1 MKTGDDKNRKYYILS
16 RVAAVL
22 AGVLGLLL
30 LYLVGRYNYNL
41 FHSFVD
47 GVSIVIAVCAF
58 TIIWNSRRLVD
69 NNYFLFTGIAFLFF
83 AFLDSIHLLGNKD
96 MGIFP
101 GYGNLGPTFYI
112 AGRYVLSI
120 SLLIAP
126 LFIKRRLNSTLMFAA
141 YSLATSLILLSVFYW
156 RVFPACIVEGVG
168 LTPFKVISD
177 YVICLILLGAT
188 GLLVVNRESFDPRV
202 LRIIVFS
209 IALAIAT
216 GLTFTLYTDP
226 FGITNMVGHL
236 FQIASFYLVYLA
248 FIETSLTK
256 PQEILYRK
264 LKQDEIKLTNT
275 NVELQQEIAER
286 KQAKE
291 ALERSRATLQ
301 AVLDGAP
308 GGVVVVDMAGKTLL
322 ASAATRLIF
331 GGPVTADAH
340 GPPGGYSVSTPD
352 GTPVPAGRLPLTLAL
367 QGQSVADAELTIT
380 RSDGTQAII
389 LASAT
394 PLRNTTGEIWGAV
407 TIFQDI
413 TERKHSEEA
422 VRKSRDELEIRVE
435 QRTSQ
440 LRESEETALRQKREI
455 DAYYDS
461 SPIGLCAFDRD
472 LKYLRINQRLAD
484 LNGLPPSEHI
494 GRTVQELLPQPLAG
508 IIEPALR
515 QVMETGEP
523 ITGMEFTAAAGGL
536 PGVRG
541 TWLQIINPLKDETE
555 QVIGVTVAVQDITE
569 LRHLEEQLRQ
579 AQKMEALG
587 TLTGGIAHDFN
598 NILAGI
604 IGFTELVLD
613 DELPSGSPVRHHL
626 ELVLKGGFR
635 GRDLI
640 KQLLTFSRKTEFEA
654 KPLSLT
660 PLVKETVK
668 LLRASIPTTIT
679 IDVTVTATSDTV
691 LANATGIQQIVM
703 NLAANAAYAMRESGG
718 KLVITLADADARNSG
733 LPPGAYLQLAVQDT
747 GTGMDT
753 EVMERIFEPFF
764 TTKGVGDGTGMGL
777 AVVYGIVKSLNGDV
791 SVDSTQG
798 VGSTFRVLLPKAVT
812 DETSD
817 TVRSMGTP
825 KGKEHILFVD
835 DEDIITE
842 LGTGLLERLGY
853 TVTALTDSTKA
864 LELFCANPSRFDLI
878 ITDQT
883 MPNLTGMRL
892 AERIL
897 TVRPNMPIILCTG
910 HSDDVNPAIT
920 RAAGIRE
927 FLMKPIA
934 RQELAEA
941 VRKALDLA

>member
-1 MKTGDDKNRKYYILS
+1 M
-16 RVAAVL
+16 V
-22 AGVLGLLL
+22 GLIL
-30 LYLVGRYNYNL
+30 LYFVGRYNYNL

-58 TIIWNSRRLVD
+58 TIIWNSRHLVD
-69 NNYFLFTGIAFLFF
+69 NNYFLFTGISFLFF

-101 GYGNLGPTFYI
+101 DYGNLGPTFYI

-126 LFIKRRLNSTLMFAA
+126 LFINRRLNSALMFAV
-141 YSLATSLILLSVFYW
+141 YSLVTSLILLSVFYW
-156 RVFPACIVEGVG
+156 GVFPACIVEGVG

-177 YVICLILLGAT
+177 YLICLILLGAI
-188 GLLVVNRESFDPRV
+188 GLLAINRRSFDPRV
-202 LRIIVFS
+202 LRIIVWS
-209 IALAIAT
+209 IILAIVT
-216 GLTFTLYTDP
+216 GLTFTLYADP

-236 FQIASFYLVYLA
+236 FQIASFYLIYLA
-248 FIETSLTK
+248 FIETSVTK

-264 LKQDEIKLTNT
+264 LKQDEMKLTNT
-275 NVELQQEIAER
+275 NIELQQEIAER
-286 KQAKE
+286 KQVEE

-308 GGVVVVDMAGKTLL
+308 AGVVVVDMTGKALL
-322 ASAATRLIF
+322 ASTATRLIF
-331 GGPVTADAH
+331 GGPFTGDAH
-340 GPPGGYSVSTPD
+340 GRPGGYSVSTPD

-367 QGQSVADAELTIT
+367 QGQSVADAELTIR

-394 PLRNTTGEIWGAV
+394 PLRNTTGEIWGAA

-413 TERKHSEEA
+413 TERKYSEEA

-455 DAYYDS
+455 DSYYDS

-494 GRTVQELLPQPLAG
+494 GRTVQELLPQPLVD

-515 QVMETGEP
+515 QVMKRGEP
-523 ITGMEFTAAAGGL
+523 ITGMEFTAATGGL

-604 IGFTELVLD
+604 IGFTEMALD
-613 DELPSGSPVRHHL
+613 DELPAGSPARHHL

-640 KQLLTFSRKTEFEA
+640 KQMLAFSRKTEYEA
-654 KPLSLT
+654 KPLSLK

-668 LLRASIPTTIT
+668 LLRASMPTTIT
-679 IDVTVTATSDTV
+679 IDVNVTATSDTV
-691 LANATGIQQIVM
+691 LADATGIQQIVM
-703 NLAANAAYAMRESGG
+703 NLATNAAYAMRENGG
-718 KLVITLADADARNSG
+718 KLTITLADADAKGSG
-733 LPPGAYLQLAVQDT
+733 LPPGSYLQLAVQDT

-753 EVMERIFEPFF
+753 EVMKRIFEPFF

-777 AVVYGIVKSLNGDV
+777 AMVYGIVKSLNGDITV
-791 SVDSTQG
+791 ESSQG
-798 VGSTFRVLLPKAVT
+798 IGSTFRVLLPKAVT

-817 TVRSMGTP
+817 TVRSTGVP
-825 KGKEHILFVD
+825 KGKEHILFID
-835 DEDIITE
+835 DEEIITE

-853 TVTALTDSTKA
+853 TVTALTDSTEA

-892 AERIL
+892 AQRIL

-920 RAAGIRE
+920 GAAGIRE
-927 FLMKPIA
+927 FLMKPLA